1 MPVHVAK
8 LVLTVA
14 GVLVFFSGTRTDF
27 AWLRW
32 SGIAL
37 VAIAFLLRFYR
48 PSRPL
53 SDTHTPPE
61 DSR

>member
-8 LVLTVA
+8 LIFSLA
-14 GVLVFFSGTRTDF
+14 GITAFFIGTRTDF

-48 PSRPL
+48 PSDKR
-53 SDTHTPPE
+53 
-61 DSR
+61 